1 MNTSMIRSRIDPET
15 KALAD
20 KIFDHMGLTM
30 SQAIRLFLRQT
41 ISEQGLP
48 FQVRVPN
55 EVTLKTF
62 KDTDANRNLV
72 YCENA
77 DDMFKKLGIEEE

>member
-1 MNTSMIRSRIDPET
+1 MIRSRIDLET

-20 KIFDHMGLTM
+20 KIFNHMGLTM

-41 ISEQGLP
+41 IADQGLP

-55 EVTLKTF
+55 HVTLKTF
-62 KDTDANRNLV
+62 KDTDGNRNLV

-77 DDMFKKLGIEEE
+77 EDMFKKLGIEEE